1 MNATALG
8 HGRGARRA
16 RHLWSVL
23 MIAAGLSAVAASA
36 ATAPVSGVPPLLA
49 HATDMGPVSGSS
61 PVEVTVWLR
70 LHDEGG
76 LDSTLEAQQSGK
88 AAYLTSAQI
97 EAQHAPSA
105 GDVAK
110 VSAFLKAQG
119 LTVTG
124 VGLDNLFVK
133 ASGTASRV
141 QRAFHVELHQYS
153 FHGRN
158 FRASNRGATLPPD
171 LAPLVT
177 SVGGLSTHGAQ
188 PYLAR
193 RSAKLAERVHIMRQS
208 DPEGL
213 NPRRVSPKA
222 GANGLIFSPQ
232 CIFGETSMS
241 FSGNGATATYEG
253 TRYGADINNTDPGTV
268 GPCGYQPSDIYTAYN
283 LNPLYEAGLDG
294 RGTTI
299 AIVDAFGST
308 TIAQD
313 AQAFAAFMGLPPVDL
328 TIVGTPTES
337 NFSTDPNAG
346 WATETTLDVEWVHA
360 IAPGAKILL
369 VIAPTNFD
377 SDLFAAIATASAT
390 PGVVAISNSWGD
402 IESDTDVPSRAASDA
417 VLKVANAR
425 GQTVNFS
432 SGDSGNFTILGPGP
446 GAALG
451 YIDVSSPSN
460 SPYATSVG
468 GVSVALDSHQ
478 HIAWQTSWGTNLTE
492 IVDRASLGSPPLDPP
507 GSIPLA
513 GGGGGG
519 GVSNVYPAPSWQH
532 GLGSARRLQPDIS
545 WVADPFTGVEI
556 IFTANSAGDLG
567 IEVIGGTSV
576 SCPMFTGLWGI
587 ATQRAH
593 HKLGPAAPRL
603 YRLPPGAI
611 TDVLATPSH
620 PGNVTGT
627 IQDAS
632 GTQHLSASEL
642 AAPLSGQ
649 PKFISALYNSP
660 FSTRWFVIT
669 FGVDTSLEAGP
680 GWDQATGLGTPNG
693 WRFVQAVGGEDD

>member
-1 MNATALG
+1 MKATALA
-8 HGRGARRA
+8 RGFGASFRRRPRA
-16 RHLWSVL
+16 AS
-23 MIAAGLSAVAASA
+23 MIAAGLSVLAGAAAAAAS
-36 ATAPVSGVPPLLA
+36 GGPPLLA
-49 HATDMGPVSGSS
+49 HATDLGPVSASS
-61 PVEVTVWLR
+61 PVEVTVWLK
-70 LHDEGG
+70 LHDEQG
-76 LDSTLEAQQSGK
+76 LDNTLEAQQSGK
-88 AAYLTSAQI
+88 AAYLTNAQI
-97 EAQHAPSA
+97 QAQHAPSA

-110 VSAFLKAQG
+110 VSAFLKGQG
-119 LTVTG
+119 LKVTG
-124 VGLDNLFVK
+124 VGQGNLFVK
-133 ASGTASRV
+133 ASGTAGRV
-141 QRAFHVELHQYS
+141 ERAFQVELHHYN
-153 FHGRN
+153 FRGRD
-158 FRASNRGATLPPD
+158 FRASNRSATLPAD

-177 SVGGLSTHGAQ
+177 SVGGLSTLGAQ
-188 PYLAR
+188 PYIAR
-193 RSAKLAERVHIMRQS
+193 RSGKLAAKFQLMRQN
-208 DPEGL
+208 DAEGAP
-213 NPRRVSPKA
+213 PRRMTLKGRP
-222 GANGLIFSPQ
+222 NGLVFSPQ
-232 CIFGETSMS
+232 CIYGEDSVS
-241 FSGNGATATYEG
+241 FSGNGATATYQG

-268 GPCGYQPSDIYTAYN
+268 APCGYQPTDIYTAYN
-283 LNPLYEAGLDG
+283 LTPLYQAGLDG
-294 RGTTI
+294 TGTTI

-313 AQAFAAFMGLPPVDL
+313 AQVFAQAMGLPPVDL
-328 TIVGTPTES
+328 TVIGTPTES
-337 NFSTDPNAG
+337 NFSTDANAG

-402 IESDTDVPSRAASDA
+402 VESDTDIPSRAASDA

-432 SGDSGNFTILGPGP
+432 SGDDGNFTDI
-446 GAALG
+446 LG

-492 IVDRASLGSPPLDPP
+492 VADRASLGSPPVDPP
-507 GSIPLA
+507 LAEPLA

-532 GLGSARRLQPDIS
+532 GLGSTRRLQPDIS
-545 WVADPFTGVEI
+545 WVADPYTGVEI
-556 IFTANSAGDLG
+556 IFTADAAGDLA
-567 IEVIGGTSV
+567 IEAIGGTSV
-576 SCPMFTGLWGI
+576 SCPMFSALWGI

-593 HKLGPAAPRL
+593 HRLGPAAPRL
-603 YRLPPGAI
+603 YRLPGSAI

-620 PGNVTGT
+620 PGNVSGT
-627 IQDAS
+627 IHDAS
-632 GTQHLSASEL
+632 GTQHLTSSEL

-649 PKFISALYNSP
+649 PNFISALYNSP

-669 FGVDTSLEAGP
+669 FGVDTSLSAGP

-693 WRFVQAVGGEDD
+693 WRFVQAFGEDD